1 MAANVTVPD
10 LEAGGPRFGRDDPSR
25 REPRAGETRGR
36 A

>member
-10 LEAGGPRFGRDDPSR
+10 PEAGGPRCGRDDPFR
-25 REPRAGETRGR
+25 HGPRTGGTRGR